1 MNVNNSSTSENPS
14 QLVRNLRKPEA
25 RKVERQL
32 LAETRT
38 KKGSWK
44 MKEILHNA
52 GYDPDADPDEDDTE
66 GPGTVPQFRTL
77 LALALMARR
86 SQAMEYFTGPE
97 KEGWLA
103 AA

>member
-1 MNVNNSSTSENPS
+1 M
-14 QLVRNLRKPEA
+14 R
-25 RKVERQL
+25 
-32 LAETRT
+32 
-38 KKGSWK
+38 
-44 MKEILHNA
+44 EILRNA
-52 GYDPDADPDEDDTE
+52 GYDPDTDPDVDDTE

-103 AA
+103 AAQKELNSFK